1 MHEMS
6 IAANILDN
14 VLEHAAKL
22 ERVEEVH
29 LTVGCL
35 MMLNAEQLRFGFDM
49 LAKGTIAEGAKVRIE
64 ITKAK
69 LACENGHE
77 TVIEVKELVMDH
89 LLPALRCGECGSP
102 TRILEGRDLVL
113 TRIVGE

>member
-6 IAANILDN
+6 IAASILDS
-14 VLEHAAKL
+14 VLEHAKNL

-29 LTVGCL
+29 LSVGCL
-35 MMLNAEQLRFGFDM
+35 MMLNADQLSFGFDI
-49 LAKGTIAEGAKVRIE
+49 LAKGTIAEGARVRVE

-77 TVIEVKELVMDH
+77 IDIEVKELVTDH

-102 TRILEGRDLVL
+102 TRILEGRDLIL